1 MYAIRRHICVLIM
14 LLFSTGV
21 YAQKDY
27 SNNSS
32 IVIDEPSLAHV
43 NITGIESL
51 PMTKN
56 DNLHAWFEYSDDNG
70 NYFKKRVIVNAQG
83 ATSLHYPK
91 KNLSIDF
98 CEDEWVGNKTTN
110 ITIGNWVKQDAFHFK
125 ANWLDSFRGGLAVYT
140 TYKFYD
146 DIVKDRP
153 HILERAGI
161 TDYSKNVLCHP
172 DGFPCVIS
180 LNGEFYG
187 IYAWQL
193 KKHRKNMGMQKD
205 NPVQVWVQVDT
216 YTDSF
221 RSGEVDWDALDIRN
235 PKKATQESKD
245 IICKFAKYNNEL
257 SELCSTLS
265 DDAMRQEI
273 EKRYDVAS
281 FIDFIIYG
289 LVTSNIDGFGK
300 NVQLFTYDGV
310 KWFVAPYDLD
320 QTFGIS
326 WVGSFLFPP
335 EWSWISADYRMNEST
350 NKVPYN
356 WIMKYFWTDIK
367 DRYATLRKNNVIS
380 EENVLQ
386 HLAEWNWRVGDKN
399 YALEYKKWST
409 CPSNGQSQNN
419 AQWACV
425 EDWSN
430 YNALASYDNDK
441 SYNSGDC
448 CVYDYRVWK
457 AVQPVKGVLPV
468 AQKGYTDTEERVR
481 GWIKRR
487 LELEDKY
494 LDYNPNADI
503 QSIPAFKPKKQVQKR
518 LINNQV
524 VISVGDKDF
533 FVNGVEK

>member
-1 MYAIRRHICVLIM
+1 MYAIRQHICVLIM

-187 IYAWQL
+187 VYAWQL

-320 QTFGIS
+320 ETFGIS

-356 WIMKYFWTDIK
+356 WIMKYFWTDI
-367 DRYATLRKNNVIS
+367 DCELDESLVCAKNA
-380 EENVLQ
+380 
-386 HLAEWNWRVGDKN
+386 HTKN
-399 YALEYKKWST
+399 YGRRSGFTQIKEITL
-409 CPSNGQSQNN
+409 
-419 AQWACV
+419 
-425 EDWSN
+425 
-430 YNALASYDNDK
+430 YN
-441 SYNSGDC
+441 
-448 CVYDYRVWK
+448 
-457 AVQPVKGVLPV
+457 
-468 AQKGYTDTEERVR
+468 
-481 GWIKRR
+481 
-487 LELEDKY
+487 
-494 LDYNPNADI
+494 LDVI
-503 QSIPAFKPKKQVQKR
+503 
-518 LINNQV
+518 
-524 VISVGDKDF
+524 ISVGYRVKSVQGTRFRQWATSVLKQYLIKGYVVNQQIKLDRYNELKDVVRLMSRSIVLQDKVTTDEYSGLLKSNIRQIYQTF
-533 FVNGVEK
+533 SA